1 MATRRKQDKTV
12 PDCVV
17 KTQALPD
24 VKKRAERVENASY
37 CEKP

>member
-1 MATRRKQDKTV
+1 MATRREQDKTV

-17 KTQALPD
+17 KSQPLPD
-24 VKKRAERVENASY
+24 VKDRAEGIENASY